1 MRKLFKNEHGAV
13 GIVVALLIAA
23 FGGAVITADN
33 PKVADTIN
41 KKVLHKDD
49 PNYVV
54 PNNPSP
60 KKTIE

>member
-1 MRKLFKNEHGAV
+1 MRKFLKDDSGVV
-13 GIVVALLIAA
+13 GIIAALLIAA
-23 FGGAVITADN
+23 FSGAVITADN

-60 KKTIE
+60 KKR